1 MPRKMQKNSITS
13 PEKTAKINKSNMRL
27 KDDFMSYLRSVRRS
41 EGTIHG
47 YDSDLLIVMTYIM
60 EQLDNKDFAKLSK
73 RDIIAFQNW
82 MVSNGNSPARI
93 RRVKAAISSLSNY
106 IENIVADDEPEL
118 AGYRSIVRK
127 IENPALTP
135 VREKTVWADGELEQL
150 LDQLMERKQ
159 FRKACFLALA
169 AYGGRRKSE
178 LCRFRVSDFDDSR
191 VVCNG
196 ALYKSAPILT
206 KGSKML
212 ECYTLKKKFDPYLK
226 AWMDERVAQGVES
239 EWLFPLK
246 SDPSQ
251 HMDATTA
258 NSWANTFSAIT
269 GRDFYWHSLRHS
281 FVSYLIRSGI
291 PDSVVVDILGWS
303 SMEML
308 KVYNDNPK
316 DDQISMYFDESGE
329 INTSGK
335 KSLGDM

>member
-1 MPRKMQKNSITS
+1 MKKNSITS
-13 PEKTAKINKSNMRL
+13 PDKTAKINKGNMRL
-27 KDDFMSYLRSVRRS
+27 KDDFLSYLRSVQRS
-41 EGTIHG
+41 EGTIRG

-73 RDIIAFQNW
+73 RDIIALQNW

-106 IENIVADDEPEL
+106 IENIVADDEPEFS
-118 AGYRSIVRK
+118 GYRSIVRK

-150 LDQLMERKQ
+150 LDKLMEDKQ
-159 FRKACFLALA
+159 YCKACFLALA

-178 LCRFRVSDFDDSR
+178 LCRFKVSDFTDDR

-206 KGSKML
+206 KGNKML
-212 ECYTLKKKFDPYLK
+212 ECYTLKKKFDPYFK
-226 AWMDERVAQGVES
+226 AWMEERAELGIES

-251 HMDATTA
+251 HMEPTTA

-308 KVYNDNPK
+308 KIYNDNPK

-329 INTSGK
+329 INTSNK

>member
-1 MPRKMQKNSITS
+1 MPRKMKQNSITS
-13 PEKTAKINKSNMRL
+13 PEKTAKINKGNMRL
-27 KDDFMSYLRSVRRS
+27 KDDFLSYLRSVQRS
-41 EGTIHG
+41 EGTIRG

-73 RDIIAFQNW
+73 RDIIALQNW

-106 IENIVADDEPEL
+106 IENIVADDEPEFS
-118 AGYRSIVRK
+118 GYRSIVRK
-127 IENPALTP
+127 IENPTLTP

-150 LDQLMERKQ
+150 LNKLMKNKQ
-159 FRKACFLALA
+159 YHKACFLALA

-178 LCRFRVSDFDDSR
+178 LCRFKVSDFTDSH

-206 KGSKML
+206 KGNKML
-212 ECYTLKKKFDPYLK
+212 ECYTLKKKFDPYLT
-226 AWMDERVAQGVES
+226 AWLNDRAERGIES
-239 EWLFPLK
+239 EWLFPLS
-246 SDPSQ
+246 SDTSK
-251 HMDATTA
+251 HMEPTTA
-258 NSWANTFSAIT
+258 NSWANTFSTIT

-281 FVSYLIRSGI
+281 FVSYLTRSGI

-308 KVYNDNPK
+308 KIYNDNPK

-329 INTSGK
+329 INTSNK